1 MLFLESKS
9 ITQTPFKAVKAV
21 HSISCEGGPILPI
34 EVKMKVDTINDSKG
48 TERAF
53 QGHSPT

>member
-1 MLFLESKS
+1 MDQSMLFLESKS

-34 EVKMKVDTINDSKG
+34 EVKMKVDTIKL
-48 TERAF
+48 ERY
-53 QGHSPT
+53 